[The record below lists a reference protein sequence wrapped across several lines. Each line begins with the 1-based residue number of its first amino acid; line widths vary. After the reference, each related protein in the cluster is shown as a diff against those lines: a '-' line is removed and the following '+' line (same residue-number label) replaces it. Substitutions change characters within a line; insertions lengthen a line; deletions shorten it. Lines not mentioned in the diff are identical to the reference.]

1 VVQQP
6 GKVAAWARDRN
17 NPATPLR
24 RRADNGRLCPAR
36 VMASS
41 VRAVQA
47 RMQSAN
53 LRGAKPL
60 SASTAPM
67 PDPRNVLLTGIPR
80 SGTTLAGALIDSL
93 PDTVCI
99 SEPPWHWH
107 RASGGKLDI
116 GPDPDGSVFARWLV
130 GDFVAMRAK
139 LLRGETVQDRR
150 AADAAPL
157 TNYHDAGSAGAA
169 ASTTRHFSRSGLSAN
184 FTLAVKHN
192 GPYLTALQQLLELEW
207 FTVVAIVREPVAV
220 IHSWRSLNL
229 PVSRGRM
236 HDAARCWPELEQAT
250 SHGSVLER
258 QVRIYDLICERLHR
272 LRERIHI
279 VPYEAMVE
287 QPALLSQAIG
297 ATTACAPAL
306 ISAPSRRVP
315 PEEQAI
321 ISAALRQYGSHY
333 RLFYPES

>member
-1 VVQQP
+1 
-6 GKVAAWARDRN
+6 
-17 NPATPLR
+17 
-24 RRADNGRLCPAR
+24 
-36 VMASS
+36 
-41 VRAVQA
+41 
-47 RMQSAN
+47 MQSAN
-53 LRGAKPL
+53 LRGQKPL
-60 SASTAPM
+60 AAGAGPM
-67 PDPRNVLLTGIPR
+67 PYPRNVLLTGIPR

-107 RASGGKLDI
+107 RATGGKLDI

-157 TNYHDAGSAGAA
+157 TNYHDAGAGSAA
-169 ASTTRHFSRSGLSAN
+169 ATATRHFSRSGLSPD

-192 GPYLTALQQLLELEW
+192 GPYLTALQQLLDLEW

-220 IHSWRSLNL
+220 IHSWRSLKL

-250 SHGSVLER
+250 SHGSVLQR
-258 QVRIYDLICERLHR
+258 QVRIYDLICQRLHL

-279 VPYEAMVE
+279 IRYEAMVE
-287 QPALLSQAIG
+287 QPALLSSAIG
-297 ATTACAPAL
+297 AAVDCAPAL
-306 ISAPSRRVP
+306 ISAPSRSVP
-315 PEEQAI
+315 PEEHAL
-321 ISAALRQYGSHY
+321 ISAALQEHGSHY
-333 RLFYPES
+333 RLFYPEP